1 MKSPFSHIAPE
12 VVQQVMPRRAA
23 LRKAGQ
29 FGIGTALA
37 TLPVLSI
44 VNRALAATGQTI
56 AVHGVLN
63 FALTLEYLEESFYRQ
78 GLAASGL
85 IPAADRP
92 VFEQIQKHE
101 AAHVQT
107 LRGAILA
114 IPETPVEFS
123 DDDFD
128 FTLDGLPNPFSDY
141 PTFMALAQGFEDTG
155 VRAYKGQAP
164 GLYSNGMRV
173 NPTLTVALQIHSVE
187 ARHASEV
194 RRMREPAQ
202 KGWVGGDGLQ
212 GLPAGYGFEAIYAGE
227 ANLTHG
233 GVNVDNESTVST
245 QAVTEAFDEPLTRE
259 EVIAIVDPFVIPPL
273 S

>member
-12 VVQQVMPRRAA
+12 IVQQVMPRREA

-37 TLPVLSI
+37 TLPILSI
-44 VNRALAATGQTI
+44 ANRALAATGQNI
-56 AVHGVLN
+56 RVHPVLN

-85 IPAADRP
+85 IPAPERD
-92 VFEQIQKHE
+92 VFDQIQKHE

-107 LRGAILA
+107 LRAAILA
-114 IPETPVEFS
+114 IPEDPVEFS

-128 FTLDGLPNPFSDY
+128 FTIGGALDPFENYDE
-141 PTFMALAQGFEDTG
+141 FLALAQGFEDTG

-164 GLYSNGMRV
+164 ALYSDDGGRL

-187 ARHASEV
+187 ARHASEI
-194 RRMREPAQ
+194 RRMRDQ
-202 KGWVGGDGLQ
+202 KGWIVGDGLQ
-212 GLPAGYGFEAIYAGE
+212 GLPTGFGFEAIYAGE
-227 ANLTHG
+227 ANVSHG
-233 GVNVDNESTVST
+233 GVNVDSVSSVSANAVAES
-245 QAVTEAFDEPLTRE
+245 FDEPLTMQQ
-259 EVIAIVDPFVIPPL
+259 VLDIVDPFIND
-273 S
+273 